1 MDYKKYPYLPHQDP
15 NSPEYIHSELSEY
28 HDEVAV
34 TSYNTV
40 IDNFKNDLKV
50 QREVW
55 QAISNLDRPYK
66 HGIRGIDTNI
76 YEDGPVKPKLQDLGF
91 ERQDINDEEFGFSN
105 EDRFI
110 ANTPFHKKHNFQHIK
125 QWEQERLNRP
135 VTKHFNPKGYKY
147 DVEMKPEEKYQFV
160 ADRLG
165 HPEFLG
171 TPVDRLFKLE
181 NDIFHPTYLDQPFV
195 QTPNAK
201 PSANLNFEQGEVLY
215 ENTRVLEWVRFIQ
228 LFGLTGGAYI
238 ALYVP
243 FSLGYKTN
251 LVTDAADELITN
263 QYHLVSPTTVDIL
276 RLSIPIGVGA
286 IAYTVYGLLNYT
298 NSVTSQYVVKMSY
311 SKDKELLFVKRIDL
325 HGVTYEEVYETAHLE
340 IVPPAQRSG
349 VADLSSYDEDGIWRI
364 TDLNTGKF
372 LLAYNDKNHWNLHL
386 RDEFFQKTLNMW
398 DKSYYGYNR
407 VEQEDI
413 NRRWREQAESGF
425 GQEKLPGF

>member
-251 LVTDAADELITN
+251 LVTDAADELISN

-311 SKDKELLFVKRIDL
+311 SKDKVFSFFIKNRNFFSLRELIFMVLLMKKFMKLLIWKLFHQLKDLELLISVHMMKMVSGESLTLTLVNSCWLTTTRTTGTFIL
-325 HGVTYEEVYETAHLE
+325 ETN
-340 IVPPAQRSG
+340 
-349 VADLSSYDEDGIWRI
+349 SSKKY
-364 TDLNTGKF
+364 
-372 LLAYNDKNHWNLHL
+372 
-386 RDEFFQKTLNMW
+386 FFIL
-398 DKSYYGYNR
+398 
-407 VEQEDI
+407 
-413 NRRWREQAESGF
+413 
-425 GQEKLPGF
+425 

>member
-1 MDYKKYPYLPHQDP
+1 
-15 NSPEYIHSELSEY
+15 
-28 HDEVAV
+28 
-34 TSYNTV
+34 
-40 IDNFKNDLKV
+40 
-50 QREVW
+50 
-55 QAISNLDRPYK
+55 
-66 HGIRGIDTNI
+66 
-76 YEDGPVKPKLQDLGF
+76 
-91 ERQDINDEEFGFSN
+91 
-105 EDRFI
+105 
-110 ANTPFHKKHNFQHIK
+110 
-125 QWEQERLNRP
+125 
-135 VTKHFNPKGYKY
+135 
-147 DVEMKPEEKYQFV
+147 MKPEEKYQFV

-251 LVTDAADELITN
+251 LVTDAADELINN

-311 SKDKELLFVKRIDL
+311 SKDKVFLFFIKNRNFFLLRELIFTVLLMKKFMKLLIWKLFHQLKDLELLISVHMMRMVFGESLILTLVNSCWLTTTRTTGTFIL
-325 HGVTYEEVYETAHLE
+325 ETN
-340 IVPPAQRSG
+340 
-349 VADLSSYDEDGIWRI
+349 SSKKY
-364 TDLNTGKF
+364 
-372 LLAYNDKNHWNLHL
+372 
-386 RDEFFQKTLNMW
+386 FFIL
-398 DKSYYGYNR
+398 
-407 VEQEDI
+407 
-413 NRRWREQAESGF
+413 
-425 GQEKLPGF
+425 